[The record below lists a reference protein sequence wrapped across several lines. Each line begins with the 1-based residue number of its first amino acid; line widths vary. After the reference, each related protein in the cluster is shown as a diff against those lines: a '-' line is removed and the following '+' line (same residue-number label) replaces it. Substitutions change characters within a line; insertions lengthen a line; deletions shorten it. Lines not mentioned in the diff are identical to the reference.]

1 MPNWC
6 SNVLTVTGPEED
18 LARFVRKAK
27 GHTASYNSIHDSET
41 WEVFDD
47 IRIASVASMNPE
59 PGEVSDLSFHA
70 LCPVPAEIRRLG
82 FDDNT
87 AKKVAD
93 IAGVKYPGVGGYGWQ
108 SANWG
113 TKWEP
118 NLEYADVENSDYA
131 QYGFDT
137 AWSPPETLIEKV
149 SVDWP
154 TLTFRLEYEEPG
166 MNFAG
171 CCEYEAGSLTFA
183 EERECEYEDEEEE

>member
-6 SNVLTVTGPEED
+6 SNTLTITGPEED
-18 LARFVRKAK
+18 LVRFVRKAK
-27 GHTASYNSIHDSET
+27 GHTASYNSMRDGES

-47 IRIASVASMNPE
+47 IRITSIASMNPE

-82 FDDNT
+82 YDDGV
-87 AKKVAD
+87 AKRVAD
-93 IAGVKYPGVGGYGWQ
+93 IAGVKFPGMGGYTWQ
-108 SANWG
+108 VSNWG
-113 TKWEP
+113 TKWEA
-118 NLEYADVENSDYA
+118 NISYADTENSDYA

-137 AWSPPETLIEKV
+137 AWSPPETLIEKI

-154 TLTFRLEYEEPG
+154 TLTFSLEYEEPG

-171 CCEYEAGSLTFA
+171 RCEYEQGELIFS
-183 EERECEYEDEEEE
+183 EEGECEYEDEEE

>member
-6 SNVLTVTGPEED
+6 SNRLTVTGPEED
-18 LARFVRKAK
+18 LVRFVRKAR
-27 GHTASYNSIHDSET
+27 GHTSSYNSIRDSET

-47 IRIASVASMNPE
+47 IRIASIVTMDPE
-59 PGEVSDLSFHA
+59 PGKISDLSFHA
-70 LCPVPAEIRRLG
+70 LCPVPVEIRRLPYDEG
-82 FDDNT
+82 T
-87 AKKVAD
+87 AKRVAE
-93 IAGVKYPGVGGYGWQ
+93 IAGVKFSGMGGHAWQ
-108 SANWG
+108 VSNWG
-113 TKWEP
+113 TKREP
-118 NLEYADVENSDYA
+118 NIEYADVDNSGYA

-171 CCEYEAGSLTFA
+171 CCEYHNGELTFA
-183 EERECEYEDEEEE
+183 KERECE